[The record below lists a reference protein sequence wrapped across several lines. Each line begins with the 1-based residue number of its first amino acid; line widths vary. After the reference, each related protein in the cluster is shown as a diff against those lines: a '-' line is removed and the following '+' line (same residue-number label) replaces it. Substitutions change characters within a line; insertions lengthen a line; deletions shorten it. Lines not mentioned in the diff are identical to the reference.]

1 MPGLGFS
8 VHQELE
14 PKYTFL
20 FKLLRLGY
28 AVIATENQQHRLTP
42 QPGFSDL
49 STQELL
55 LFTTPPVSSSPQ
67 TSLLSHPGANCRAFW
82 EPTQYPGIFPLSRP
96 SACDTFLALLP
107 NGLHLGVHGIPTLA
121 LPEPYGKD
129 WVRVPSSPG
138 PSAQQIPGSVY

>member
-55 LFTTPPVSSSPQ
+55 LFTHTTCLQLPTNVLTQPPRS
-67 TSLLSHPGANCRAFW
+67 
-82 EPTQYPGIFPLSRP
+82 
-96 SACDTFLALLP
+96 
-107 NGLHLGVHGIPTLA
+107 
-121 LPEPYGKD
+121 
-129 WVRVPSSPG
+129 
-138 PSAQQIPGSVY
+138 